1 VNKLSIFQKLLLSHL
16 FIGISTL
23 LLITYLFYHSFK
35 EALISR
41 TVAQL
46 TSINDLKQ
54 IYIQDYFEG
63 MQQSTQLLARNLP
76 VTDLLQNASERI
88 DTSGRYADFILLQQE
103 FAYQDLLLFD
113 TTLHLV
119 FHQAHSF
126 SYPTQLSPEFEEF
139 HRFLKESLSNPQLG
153 EVKLGNENTFFSSAQ
168 VKDAR
173 GTIIGVLLARLP
185 GSPMEYVLNLRNGIG
200 NTGESYVVGAD
211 FRMRSHSR
219 FFPEKIPQSIEVHTG
234 AVRNAL
240 QDSVGPFLMEDYRG
254 VQVISAY
261 HRLNIPGLKWAI
273 VSEIDLEEA
282 MQPVY
287 QMRSSMFLIGVGVC
301 FLITLL
307 TWFVSLPLS
316 QRIDGLK
323 EIVLQLSKGK
333 LPAKALYTN
342 TYDEIGQ
349 MIQAT
354 NQLILGLRR
363 TSLFASEIGNGQLQ
377 SSYEPLSQEDSLG
390 IALTQMRDK
399 LKASQEKEILLS
411 RQRTTALLE
420 GEENERRRISRELHD
435 GIGQLLTAIQF
446 KINSIEGQEP
456 VRREIKAI
464 LDETILEVRRIS
476 HNLMPNVLRDFGLEA
491 ALRSLCNRTA
501 QATGWQVNY
510 NFDADPEAPALS
522 QEFITSLYRIAQ
534 EGINNAVKHAQATK
548 LDVVVDHEP
557 DQVQLRIRDNGK
569 GFDFQTYDDQNG
581 DGNGIRNMRERT
593 HLLGGNFQIISRVGE
608 GTTLSLTVPLGEK
621 LQNV

>member
-1 VNKLSIFQKLLLSHL
+1 VNKLSIFQKLLFSHL

-35 EALISR
+35 DALISR

-54 IYIQDYFEG
+54 IYIEDYFEG
-63 MQQSTQLLARNLP
+63 MQQSTQLLVRNIP
-76 VTDLLQNASERI
+76 VTDLLEATSPKPDI
-88 DTSGRYADFILLQQE
+88 SGRDASFALLQQE

-119 FHQAHSF
+119 YHQTYSF
-126 SYPTQLSPEFEEF
+126 PYLADTSRAFKELQKL
-139 HRFLKESLSNPQLG
+139 LKESLNTPQLG
-153 EVKLGNENTFFSSAQ
+153 EVKLDGEYLFFSSAP
-168 VKDAR
+168 VKDTS
-173 GTIIGVLLARLP
+173 GTTIGVLLARLP
-185 GSPMEYVLNLRNGIG
+185 ASPMEYVLNLRNGIG

-219 FFPEKIPQSIEVHTG
+219 FFPEKPPQSIEVHTE
-234 AVRNAL
+234 AARNAL
-240 QDSVGPFLMEDYRG
+240 QNIEGPFLVNDYRD
-254 VQVISAY
+254 VPVLSTY
-261 HRLNIPGLKWAI
+261 HRLDIPGLHWAI
-273 VSEIDLEEA
+273 ISEIDLEEA

-287 QMRSSMFLIGVGVC
+287 QLRGSMFLIGIGVC

-323 EIVLQLSKGK
+323 DIVLQLSKGI
-333 LPAKALYTN
+333 LPKKTLHSN
-342 TYDEIGQ
+342 SYDEIGQ
-349 MIQAT
+349 MIQAM
-354 NQLILGLRR
+354 NELIQGLQR
-363 TSLFASEIGNGQLQ
+363 TSLFASEIGNGHLQ
-377 SSYEPLSQEDSLG
+377 SSYEPLSQEDTLG
-390 IALTQMRDK
+390 NALIQMRDK
-399 LKASQEKEILLS
+399 LKASHEKEMLMS

-435 GIGQLLTAIQF
+435 GIGQMLTAIQF
-446 KINSIEGQEP
+446 KINSLEGQEQA
-456 VRREIKAI
+456 RREIKAI

-476 HNLMPNVLRDFGLEA
+476 HNLMPSVLRDFGLEA

-501 QATGWQVNY
+501 QTTGWQVNFS
-510 NFDADPEAPALS
+510 FDADPEAAVLS

-534 EGINNAVKHAQATK
+534 EGIHNAVKHAQATR
-548 LDVVVDHEP
+548 LDIVVDHET

-569 GFDFQTYDDQNG
+569 GFDWQAQK
-581 DGNGIRNMRERT
+581 IRSG
-593 HLLGGNFQIISRVGE
+593 L
-608 GTTLSLTVPLGEK
+608 
-621 LQNV
+621 